1 MSGEPILSV
10 DRLSMRFGGIVAVNE
25 LSFNA
30 ERRKITALIGPNG
43 AGKTTVFNCIT
54 GFYKPTSGAIS
65 LTHDDG
71 HAIRLERLNDFR
83 ISKQAKVARTFQN
96 IRLFPGMTALE
107 NLMVAQ
113 HNALMLASGL
123 TFLGLIGAPSW
134 RKAEQAAIDLAQTWL
149 DRIGLLDRADDLAGS
164 LAYGEQRRLEIAR
177 AMCTDPVLLCLDEPA
192 AGLNARES
200 GELNELLQFIRQTHG
215 TSILLIEHDMSVV
228 MEISDH
234 VVVMDHGIKIAEGTP
249 QQIRD
254 DPKVIAAYLGA
265 DEEEAIAVMESGT

>member
-1 MSGEPILSV
+1 MSGDQILTV

-54 GFYKPTSGAIS
+54 GFYKPTSGAMR

-71 HAIRLERLNDFR
+71 HAIQLERLNDFR
-83 ISKQAKVARTFQN
+83 ISKLARVARTFQN

-149 DRIGLLDRADDLAGS
+149 DRIGLLERADDAAGN
-164 LAYGEQRRLEIAR
+164 LPYGDQRRLEIAR
-177 AMCTDPVLLCLDEPA
+177 AMCTRPALLCLDEPA

-200 GELNELLQFIRQTHG
+200 AALSELLLSIRGDQG

-234 VVVMDHGIKIAEGTP
+234 VVVMDHGIKIAEGSP

>member
-1 MSGEPILSV
+1 MSGPTILSV
-10 DRLSMRFGGIVAVNE
+10 DHLSMRFGGIVAVND
-25 LSFNA
+25 LSFAA
-30 ERRKITALIGPNG
+30 ERGKITALIGPNG

-54 GFYKPTSGAIS
+54 GFYKPSSGTMQ
-65 LTHDDG
+65 LTHETG
-71 HAIRLERLNDFR
+71 AEIALERLNDFR

-123 TFLGLIGAPSW
+123 TFLGLFGAPSW
-134 RKAEQAAIDLAQTWL
+134 RAAEKRAIDLATSWL
-149 DRIGLLDRADDLAGS
+149 DRIGLLERADDAAGN
-164 LAYGEQRRLEIAR
+164 LPYGDQRRLEIAR
-177 AMCTDPVLLCLDEPA
+177 AMCTEPALLCLDEPA

-200 GELNELLQFIRQTHG
+200 AALSELLLSIRADHG

-234 VVVMDHGIKIAEGTP
+234 VVVMDYGVKIAEGSP
-249 QQIRD
+249 KDVRD